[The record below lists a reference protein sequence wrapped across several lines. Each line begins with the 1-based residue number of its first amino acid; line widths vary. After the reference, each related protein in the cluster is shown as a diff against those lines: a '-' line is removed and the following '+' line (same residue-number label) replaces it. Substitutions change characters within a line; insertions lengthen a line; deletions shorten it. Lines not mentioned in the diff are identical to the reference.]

1 MAQAMTT
8 QRLIALLALIAIPL
22 EVSAQE
28 LPTLT
33 TPSKGD
39 TINMSVQ
46 NGSKSSLNFGS
57 GTAFG
62 VSVNLNATSGTS
74 TAVSSQLAPKSGSVS
89 FSVGY
94 GETPGTTSVNIN
106 NLRAAGGGETS
117 VAGAPINVQG
127 DNASFSSGVAEMK
140 GVQAKLDFELDSNKT
155 GFSARSNTL
164 HQAVMNPDGTMQPA
178 YGAIAG
184 HDGPQVGVG
193 SQNATAGGSASVNT
207 NTNVD
212 INSNT
217 FTSVFLQAF

>member
-1 MAQAMTT
+1 MRTHS
-8 QRLIALLALIAIPL
+8 RILILALIATPL
-22 EVSAQE
+22 GASAQQ

-33 TPSKGD
+33 TPTKGD

-57 GTAFG
+57 GTSFG

-74 TAVSSQLAPKSGSVS
+74 TAVSSQLAPKTGSVG

-117 VAGAPINVQG
+117 VAGAPINVEG

-140 GVQAKLDFELDSNKT
+140 GVQAKLDFTLDAEKT

-164 HQAVMNPDGTMQPA
+164 HKAVLNPDGTMQPA
-178 YGAIAG
+178 YGVIAG
-184 HDGPQVGVG
+184 QDGPQVGTG
-193 SQNATAGGSASVNT
+193 SQNANAGGSASVNT
-207 NTNVD
+207 NINVD